1 MKIFSDKKMDR
12 LAQFLF
18 EVGTMRK
25 LARMHRQPLL
35 TDDLSDN
42 ISTHSFR
49 VAIIGFLLAKME
61 GADTGK
67 VMLMCLIHDLGES
80 RTSDHNWIHK
90 RYVVE
95 DQAKVIAE
103 QLGTLPIND
112 FIDTAHEYEIRKSKE
127 SLIAKDADM
136 LDQILL
142 LREYVWQGNR
152 EAQLWLDGKRV
163 KKPYNYIK
171 FLHTKSAKKLGRA
184 IYDEEPSSWWKDLYT
199 KKNRKS

>member
-1 MKIFSDKKMDR
+1 MAIFKNKDMSR
-12 LAQFLF
+12 LAQLLY

-42 ISTHSFR
+42 ISTHSYR
-49 VAIIGFLLAKME
+49 VAIIGFLLAKLE
-61 GADTGK
+61 KADPGK

-90 RYVVE
+90 RYIIE
-95 DQAKVIAE
+95 DQMKVMKE
-103 QLGTLPIND
+103 QLGSLPIPD
-112 FIDTAHEYEIRKSKE
+112 FMEIAEEYEIRKSKE
-127 SLIAKDADM
+127 SLLAKDADM

-142 LREYVWQGNR
+142 LREYVWQGNK

-171 FLHTKSAKKLGRA
+171 FLHSKSAKALGRA

-199 KKNRKS
+199 KHNRKR